1 MGLILLPV
9 VVSFHTYFILKNSFN
24 YSPIAFGLTFI
35 VLTIFAPEEI
45 RLGKILPIAFA
56 SIVSEMD
63 DLVLLVNRQSK
74 VIHVNQSA
82 EATLSSAMGISRDNV
97 VGKSV
102 SEFIEGVALIAS
114 GKHRTRRLASGATH
128 MMFPPSTCLTGG
140 GDPTNLVII
149 LRDIT
154 ERARGEERLHTLH
167 SYATRMAAAGTLN
180 EVSEVTNKTLYDSL
194 QFKTGA

>member
-102 SEFIEGVALIAS
+102 SEFIEGGSFDSLGEAS
-114 GKHRTRRLASGATH
+114 DTEVS
-128 MMFPPSTCLTGG
+128 FGG
-140 GDPTNLVII
+140 
-149 LRDIT
+149 
-154 ERARGEERLHTLH
+154 H
-167 SYATRMAAAGTLN
+167 SYD
-180 EVSEVTNKTLYDSL
+180 VSSFYMPNWGGRPDQPGDHTKGHNGE
-194 QFKTGA
+194 G